1 MDALVAFL
9 GTGKR
14 YPFGPP
20 PPQGFKTPS
29 LTKARA
35 MIKPYGEMF
44 SMVPRSRTATCET
57 SRGASRSQINSRMGM
72 LPT

>member
-14 YPFGPP
+14 YPFGTPP
-20 PPQGFKTPS
+20 REGLKTPS

-35 MIKPYGEMF
+35 MIRPSGEM
-44 SMVPRSRTATCET
+44 SGMVPRSRAATCGK
-57 SRGASRSQINSRMGM
+57 SRGACTSQINSGMGM
-72 LPT
+72 